1 MNKILTIVF
10 ICLFINANIA
20 QNNLIFN
27 YNNTGAGRNISLVFS
42 KEFFNKNEVGLGF
55 RFNINKNYH
64 VDNQNNIQASIDA
77 FFVGPRAAMI
87 TPWSTNAVEITQN
100 MGIDGIVRIEEFV
113 KVTEDFSDFE
123 DKVSIFYKSITAE
136 NFVQLQL
143 DNRKIWENYF
153 TKEGYFV
160 SLHSQLQ
167 KQFL

>member
-1 MNKILTIVF
+1 MELLHKDLTDIILNKQKKKL
-10 ICLFINANIA
+10 
-20 QNNLIFN
+20 
-27 YNNTGAGRNISLVFS
+27 
-42 KEFFNKNEVGLGF
+42 K
-55 RFNINKNYH
+55 
-64 VDNQNNIQASIDA
+64 
-77 FFVGPRAAMI
+77 
-87 TPWSTNAVEITQN
+87 
-100 MGIDGIVRIEEFV
+100 
-113 KVTEDFSDFE
+113 EDFSDFE